1 MALQD
6 ILNAIADRTPFVTE
20 AQRDEIKA
28 QIAKL
33 GTNTESENLGQDTE
47 SQETTETPAS
57 GNEQGTT
64 EETESS
70 TVVGTTEPP
79 APETGP
85 VTEVGMGIV
94 PEPPVTETPAET
106 PVEAPAAQEAGQDPS
121 LGILPAE
128 STEEPVDPQEVT
140 EIPQAE
146 PAPDSAPAPE
156 DATNPTEET
165 PSVESGSGL
174 EASNDSGS

>member
-94 PEPPVTETPAET
+94 PEPPVTFEEFFH
-106 PVEAPAAQEAGQDPS
+106 D
-121 LGILPAE
+121 LL
-128 STEEPVDPQEVT
+128 STLLIT
-140 EIPQAE
+140 R
-146 PAPDSAPAPE
+146 
-156 DATNPTEET
+156 T
-165 PSVESGSGL
+165 PSRSAGGL
-174 EASNDSGS
+174 ESEMRPPVFLYKNEALSLFFAWRPINQREDDTLPPTR